1 MSVACRF
8 YIYYL
13 EHGTLSLVKQFF
25 GFLVEIFSQYPIT
38 KIFIE
43 RSITMLKTIY
53 HNCAGID
60 VHKKTIVVTIA
71 KTDDSNITTYQT
83 KSFSTFT
90 NDLESCR
97 DWLIFNNTLDV
108 CMESTGKY
116 WIPVFNI
123 LETKCKCVVCHP
135 KYVRSL
141 PGKKTDKKDSIWI
154 ADMFKYGLVEPSFM
168 PPADIRQLRD
178 LMRYRNKLVYIRTS
192 EKNRFQNSLTV
203 SNVQIANVVTD
214 VFGKTSQS
222 ILKLMLDNPNLTLND
237 IQPLLRKNLKS
248 SPEDILKSIN
258 GSFDES
264 QSSKM
269 AICLRHYDVINEC
282 IDSLEQQVLKLVIK
296 YNAELNLLLTI
307 PGIKEISAIF
317 IIAEI
322 GTNMNV
328 FIDDKHL
335 ISWAG
340 LSPRCNESAKKKKS
354 VRITKAGAYI
364 KPLLVQ
370 CALCAIKDKSCP
382 YIKARYESLKRRR
395 GHKKAIIAIARLLL
409 VCIYH
414 ILNDQVTFDFERFD
428 KLLNRNIK
436 KHNKSI
442 QNTDDMISHLTK
454 LGYNISLQNT

>member
-1 MSVACRF
+1 
-8 YIYYL
+8 
-13 EHGTLSLVKQFF
+13 
-25 GFLVEIFSQYPIT
+25 
-38 KIFIE
+38 
-43 RSITMLKTIY
+43 MLKIVNR
-53 HNCAGID
+53 NCAGID
-60 VHKKTIVVTIA
+60 VHKKVIVVTIA
-71 KTDDSNITTYQT
+71 KTNEHDITDYQT
-83 KSFSTFT
+83 KSFTTFT
-90 NDLESCR
+90 DDLIKCR
-97 DWLIFNNTLDV
+97 DWLVSNNTLDV

-123 LETKCKCVVCHP
+123 LEEKCRCIITHP
-135 KYVRSL
+135 KYVRTI

-154 ADMFKYGLVEPSFM
+154 ADMFKHGLVEPSFM

-178 LMRYRNKLVYIRTS
+178 LMRYRNKLINIRSS

-222 ILKLMLDNPNLTLND
+222 ILKLMLSNPNLTLDD
-237 IQPLLRKNLKS
+237 ITPLLRKNLKS
-248 SPEDILKSIN
+248 SPEEILKSIN
-258 GSFDES
+258 GNFDES

-269 AICLRHYDVINEC
+269 NIVLKHYDSINEC
-282 IDSLEQQVLKLVIK
+282 IDELEEQILKLALK
-296 YNAELNLLLTI
+296 YSAEINLLLTV

-322 GTNMNV
+322 GTNMNI

-335 ISWAG
+335 CSWAG
-340 LSPRCNESAKKKKS
+340 LTPRCNESAKKKKS
-354 VRITKAGAYI
+354 VRITKAGIYI

-409 VCIYH
+409 TSIYH
-414 ILNDQVTFDFERFD
+414 ILLTCEVFDYKKFEN
-428 KLLNRNIK
+428 LM
-436 KHNKSI
+436 NKNFKSHKNI
-442 QNTDDMISHLTK
+442 QNTPEEMISYLTN
-454 LGYNISLQNT
+454 LGYNITLQNT

>member
-1 MSVACRF
+1 
-8 YIYYL
+8 
-13 EHGTLSLVKQFF
+13 
-25 GFLVEIFSQYPIT
+25 
-38 KIFIE
+38 
-43 RSITMLKTIY
+43 MLKIVNR
-53 HNCAGID
+53 NCAGID
-60 VHKKTIVVTIA
+60 VHKKIIVVTIA
-71 KTDDSNITTYQT
+71 KTNEQDITDYQT

-90 NDLESCR
+90 DDLIKCR
-97 DWLIFNNTLDV
+97 DWLVSNGTLDV

-123 LETKCKCVVCHP
+123 LEEKCNCIITHP
-135 KYVRSL
+135 KYVRSI

-154 ADMFKYGLVEPSFM
+154 ADMFKHGLVEPSFM

-178 LMRYRNKLVYIRTS
+178 LMRYRNKLVNVRTS

-222 ILKLMLDNPNLTLND
+222 ILKLMLSNPNLTLDD
-237 IQPLLRKNLKS
+237 ITPLLSKNLKS

-258 GSFDES
+258 GIFDEY

-269 AICLRHYDVINEC
+269 NIVLKHYNYINDC
-282 IDSLEQQVLKLVIK
+282 IDVLEQQILKLACK
-296 YNAELNLLLTI
+296 YSSEINQILTV
-307 PGIKEISAIF
+307 PGINEISAIF

-322 GTNMNV
+322 GINMNT

-335 ISWAG
+335 CSWAG
-340 LSPRCNESAKKKKS
+340 LTPRCNESAKKKKS
-354 VRITKAGAYI
+354 VRITKAGVYI

-409 VCIYH
+409 TSIYH
-414 ILNDQVTFDFERFD
+414 ILLTGETFDYDRFEN
-428 KLLNRNIK
+428 LLNRNFK
-436 KHNKSI
+436 SHNKIS
-442 QNTDDMISHLTK
+442 NTPEEMISYLTS
-454 LGYNISLQNT
+454 LGYDITLQNT

>member
-1 MSVACRF
+1 
-8 YIYYL
+8 
-13 EHGTLSLVKQFF
+13 
-25 GFLVEIFSQYPIT
+25 
-38 KIFIE
+38 
-43 RSITMLKTIY
+43 MLKIVNR
-53 HNCAGID
+53 NCAGID
-60 VHKKTIVVTIA
+60 VHKKIIVVTIA
-71 KTDDSNITTYQT
+71 KTNEQDITDYQT

-90 NDLESCR
+90 DDLIKCR
-97 DWLIFNNTLDV
+97 DWLVSNDTLDV

-123 LETKCKCVVCHP
+123 LEEKCKCIITHP
-135 KYVRSL
+135 KYVRSI

-154 ADMFKYGLVEPSFM
+154 ADMFKHGLVEPSFM

-178 LMRYRNKLVYIRTS
+178 LMRYRNKLVNIRTS

-222 ILKLMLDNPNLTLND
+222 ILKLMLSNPNLTLDD
-237 IQPLLRKNLKS
+237 ITPLLRKNLKS

-258 GSFDES
+258 GIFDEY

-269 AICLRHYDVINEC
+269 NIVLKHYDYINDC
-282 IDSLEQQVLKLVIK
+282 IDELEQQILKFACK
-296 YNAELNLLLTI
+296 YSSEINQILTV
-307 PGIKEISAIF
+307 PGINEISAIF

-322 GTNMNV
+322 GTNMNT

-335 ISWAG
+335 CSWAG
-340 LSPRCNESAKKKKS
+340 LTPRCNESAKKKKS
-354 VRITKAGAYI
+354 VRITKAGVYI

-409 VCIYH
+409 TSIYH
-414 ILNDQVTFDFERFD
+414 ILLTGEVFDYNRFENLFNHNF
-428 KLLNRNIK
+428 KS
-436 KHNKSI
+436 HNKIS
-442 QNTDDMISHLTK
+442 NTPEEMISYLTN
-454 LGYNISLQNT
+454 LGYNITLQNT